1 MNRAHPRLGAPEE
14 GGIFA
19 EGKTWPLR
27 FRHPERSEA
36 KGLFSQ
42 DVWTER
48 SRSTLSILVK
58 MTAVGYDLLRAESL
72 RRCFAKKHFWTCR
85 TLWASHQGPSTSTR
99 RSHTVSDTPPSPQL
113 RMTDCF
119 YPISFRRGVTAGFTL
134 LEMCMVLLILAILA
148 GVSMPAMQSAF
159 TEHAVR
165 GDAHQLAMMVKT
177 AMIQSAEQHRP
188 YVIDL
193 TTTTMALHPQ
203 GTAEADPSTPDS
215 TGATADD
222 TNTSTMADVSLT
234 NQLDPPNELLAPDP
248 DKPDGWMAMPADT
261 EWVFQPG
268 ELCPATRVRFKRGE
282 AWLEM
287 SFGALTGNVENEKN
301 YLP

>member
-1 MNRAHPRLGAPEE
+1 
-14 GGIFA
+14 
-19 EGKTWPLR
+19 
-27 FRHPERSEA
+27 
-36 KGLFSQ
+36 
-42 DVWTER
+42 
-48 SRSTLSILVK
+48 
-58 MTAVGYDLLRAESL
+58 
-72 RRCFAKKHFWTCR
+72 
-85 TLWASHQGPSTSTR
+85 
-99 RSHTVSDTPPSPQL
+99 
-113 RMTDCF
+113 MTDCF